1 MVRSKCLFFNK
12 FERIVFMQKFSKVL
26 LAIGAVAVVGAGG
39 YGYGVYSNHQ
49 PKKVVKS
56 IKISSSKSSKKSSSS
71 CSSSSSSSVSSSNSS
86 VQSSNNSFYDSSNGT
101 ILGCSDIHQFV
112 NKFGETP
119 AAYLVDKKG
128 YSVQQALKY
137 ISGLPNG
144 RSFMSSG
151 EIQDLNAG
159 NNQTN
164 QNNNN
169 NNNQNANAA
178 NGPSMHQDASGNW
191 EDQDGRVYEHFTPDQ
206 IASFYNNDN

>member
-1 MVRSKCLFFNK
+1 
-12 FERIVFMQKFSKVL
+12 MQKFSKIL
-26 LAIGAVAVVGAGG
+26 LAIGAVIVVGAGG

-56 IKISSSKSSKKSSSS
+56 TKISSSKSSKKSSSS
-71 CSSSSSSSVSSSNSS
+71 CSSSSVSSSNSS

-169 NNNQNANAA
+169 NQNANAA
-178 NGPSMHQDASGNW
+178 NGPSMHQDADGNW
-191 EDQDGRVYEHFTPDQ
+191 EDQNGRVYEHFTPEQ
-206 IASFYNNDN
+206 EASIEAQANDNDD

>member
-1 MVRSKCLFFNK
+1 
-12 FERIVFMQKFSKVL
+12 MQKFSKIL
-26 LAIGAVAVVGAGG
+26 LAIGAVVVVGAGG

-56 IKISSSKSSKKSSSS
+56 TKISSSKSSKKSSSS
-71 CSSSSSSSVSSSNSS
+71 CSSSSVSSSNSS

-164 QNNNN
+164 QN
-169 NNNQNANAA
+169 ANAA
-178 NGPSMHQDASGNW
+178 NGPSMHQDADGNW
-191 EDQDGRVYEHFTPDQ
+191 EDQDGRVYEHFTPEQ
-206 IASFYNNDN
+206 EASIEAQANDNDD